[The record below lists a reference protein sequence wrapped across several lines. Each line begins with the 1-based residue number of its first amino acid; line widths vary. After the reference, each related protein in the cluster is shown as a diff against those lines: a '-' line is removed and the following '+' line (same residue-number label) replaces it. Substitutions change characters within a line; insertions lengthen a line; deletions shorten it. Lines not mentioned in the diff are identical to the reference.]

1 MHNLTKERAVTTPIQ
16 LEDEEEER
24 EHFKSFETK
33 IEEILLSK
41 RRIFFS
47 SAVTD
52 QSAKDAIRKLWYLE
66 HQEPG
71 KPILF
76 VINSPGGSVD
86 SGFAIWDQIQMITS
100 PVTTLITG
108 LAASMGSVISLA
120 AAPGK
125 RYATRNSRIMIHQ
138 PLIAGVI
145 QGQAT
150 DLEIQAK
157 EILKTRR
164 QIVELYARATG
175 KEPALIE
182 KTIDRDTWMSA
193 EEAKDFGLLDG
204 VVSSYREL
212 GFE

>member
-1 MHNLTKERAVTTPIQ
+1 MTTQLDPIR
-16 LEDEEEER
+16 LEDDENEKEGKKP
-24 EHFKSFETK
+24 FDAK
-33 IEEILLSK
+33 IEEMLLNK

-47 SAVTD
+47 TSVSD

-66 HQEPG
+66 NTDPG

-86 SGFAIWDQIQMITS
+86 SGFAIWDQMHMITS
-100 PVTTLITG
+100 PVTTLVTG
-108 LAASMGSVISLA
+108 LAASMGSVLSLA

-125 RYATRNSRIMIHQ
+125 RYATQNARIMIHQ

-157 EILKTRR
+157 EIIKTRK
-164 QIVELYARATG
+164 QIVEVYAKATG
-175 KEPALIE
+175 KDSDLIE

-193 EEAKDFGLLDG
+193 DEAKDFGLLDG
-204 VVSSYREL
+204 IVTSFQEL
-212 GFE
+212 GFD